1 MFEKKPIKKSS
12 PTKPQNTVSKKRP
25 TRNSWVKNRTIK
37 RNYTRKKLSKFK
49 KNPGKYALR
58 IAIYLFLIFIAIS
71 FVAWIVLY
79 NKYIKDLP
87 SVDELQSYEFA
98 EASTI
103 YDRNWVE
110 LYKFFDEKRTYI
122 EFDQINTNMINALVA
137 WEDKRFWDNPWIDLI
152 GISRAALYYVTGI
165 TERPEWTSTLTQ
177 QLIRNTI
184 ISNETTIE
192 RKIKEIYLAI
202 QLTNWVKKEKI
213 LELYLNKIE
222 FWSNAF
228 GIEQAAKTFFDTSAK
243 DLTILESS
251 MLASLPKTPTGLS
264 PYNYPDR
271 LVWYPLIYPNGE
283 VENEIQILTA
293 WQKEENLEL
302 VTALWDFILDIKGR
316 SFEQSDNILLCN
328 LDDSKFKNN
337 VRIDAQ
343 WCSNKNYSDLMS
355 LLNSIQLEIDGNIVE
370 YQTWRKDFILGRM
383 LEDGYITFDE
393 YKQAVVD
400 SFGYKFNKSK
410 ENIKAPHFVFYVKEY
425 LEELYGAEVVSR
437 WGLQIYTTLDY
448 NLQEKAEKIVAEQT
462 KLNTQK
468 YNAKNASVLT
478 LDNQSGQIIVMVWSS
493 DYFDEENKWKV
504 NITTSLLQPG
514 STFKPFVYSVAT
526 YKNAIGSKTPIY
538 DVDTKFPN
546 YTLQNFDGK
555 YRWKMNFSTA
565 LNESR
570 NIPAIKMYYLAG
582 WEKPIVNFMKTLWV
596 ESLNEKWQYGAP
608 LALGTW
614 EMTPFELARAYS
626 VYANNG
632 QLKEFTP
639 ILKII
644 DNQWNEVQNNENIES
659 IWKQIMSKAQAYLMN
674 SVLSDTS
681 TRPTFWNTYLALN
694 NRKVAAKTGTST
706 KQFIENWR
714 DVIYPANLWTVWYTP
729 NYTTVAW
736 AWNTDGE
743 KLNFRWSWLEWAWP
757 IFKKVMESVHD
768 WKKVLNWSQPADIKN
783 LKISSVSWLLPSDWA
798 SQNFTTDSLFLT
810 TPTAYDRSF
819 ETIQVDALCYGKI
832 TSRTPQA
839 AIKDVTLVEFNS
851 LNPNNPAWQNPV
863 LEWAK
868 SWKASEIYWNI
879 ENLVT
884 KVSDKECERSSIPSD
899 INISSTTN
907 KWDLFTVWL
916 NNISITYNSS
926 NPINKIEI
934 LINSNVIHEF
944 DIGWRF
950 TWTLQEMINLPL
962 EYENSQVNFNVR
974 VIDNQYYSEENSTS
988 IYVVWKDKITPEM
1001 TITNPSSWMITLYKW
1016 TSFNLRWIVKDRS
1029 PIRTVNVY
1037 IDDKTYLI
1045 WLKWPEFVAEINS
1058 KDLDL
1063 WLHTIRVEAIDQWFN
1078 KVNKNIRL
1086 RILEQ

>member
-12 PTKPQNTVSKKRP
+12 PWRPQSTQKKVI
-25 TRNSWVKNRTIK
+25 TNSWVKKRGIK
-37 RNYTRKKLSKFK
+37 RTYTRKKLSKFK

-71 FVAWIVLY
+71 FVAWIILY

-87 SVDELQSYEFA
+87 SVGELQSYEFA

-110 LYKFFDEKRTYI
+110 LYKFFDEKRTYV
-122 EFDQINTNMINALVA
+122 EFDQINTHMINALVA

-152 GISRAALYYVTGI
+152 GISRAALYYITGI
-165 TERPEWTSTLTQ
+165 TEKPEWTSTLTQ

-243 DLTILESS
+243 DLSILESS

-283 VENEIQILTA
+283 VENEIQVLTS
-293 WQKEENLEL
+293 WVKDENLEM
-302 VTALWDFILDIKGR
+302 VNALADFILSIKGR
-316 SFEQSDNILLCN
+316 SFEQSDNILLCS

-343 WCSNKNYSDLMS
+343 WCSNKNYSDLMWF
-355 LLNSIQLEIDGNIVE
+355 LNSIQLNIDGNIVE
-370 YQTWRKDFILGRM
+370 YQTGRKDFILGRM
-383 LEDGYITFDE
+383 LEDWYITFDE
-393 YKQAVVD
+393 YKQAIVD

-425 LEELYGAEVVSR
+425 LEDLYGAEIVSR

-448 NLQEKAEKIVAEQT
+448 ELQKQAEEIVSNQT
-462 KLNTQK
+462 EINTSK
-468 YNAKNASVLT
+468 YNANNWSVLT
-478 LDNQSGQIIVMVWSS
+478 LDNQKWQIIVMVWSA
-493 DYFDEENKWKV
+493 DYFDEENKWNV

-514 STFKPFVYSVAT
+514 STFKPFVYSLAT
-526 YKNAIGSKTPIY
+526 YKNAIGTKTPIY
-538 DVDTKFPN
+538 DLDTQFPN
-546 YTLQNFDGK
+546 YKPQNFDGK
-555 YRWKMNFSTA
+555 FRGKMNFSTA

-596 ESLNEKWQYGAP
+596 DSLNEKWQYGAP
-608 LALGTW
+608 LALGTG

-626 VYANNG
+626 VFANNG

-644 DNQWNEVQNNENIES
+644 DNQWNEVQNNENVEN
-659 IWKQIMSKAQAYLMN
+659 IWKQIITKWQTYLIN

-681 TRPTFWNTYLALN
+681 TRPIFWNTYLDLSD
-694 NRKVAAKTGTST
+694 RKVAAKTGTST
-706 KQFIENWR
+706 KQFVEAWR
-714 DVIYPANLWTVWYTP
+714 KIIYPANLWTVWYTP
-729 NYTTVAW
+729 NFTTVAW

-743 KLNFRWSWLEWAWP
+743 KLNFRWSGLEWAWP
-757 IFKKVMESVHD
+757 IFKKVMEKVHV
-768 WKKVLNWSQPADIKN
+768 WEKVLNWSKPAEIKDV
-783 LKISSVSWLLPSDWA
+783 KISSVSWLLPSAWA
-798 SQNFTTDSLFLT
+798 SENFTTNSLFLT
-810 TPTAYDRSF
+810 SPTAYDRSF
-819 ETIQVDALCYGKI
+819 ETIQVDALCYGKV
-832 TSRTPQA
+832 TSKTPKA

-851 LNPNNPAWQNPV
+851 LNPNNPAWQDPV
-863 LEWAK
+863 LQWAK
-868 SWKASEIYWNI
+868 SWKAAEIYGNI
-879 ENLVT
+879 TNLVT
-884 KVSDKECERSSIPSD
+884 TISDKECERSSIPSKID
-899 INISSTTN
+899 ITTQIN
-907 KWDLFTVWL
+907 NWDIFVVWL
-916 NNISITYNSS
+916 NNINVSYKSS
-926 NPINKIEI
+926 NPINSIDI
-934 LINSNVIHEF
+934 MIDNVIIQSFPIE
-944 DIGWRF
+944 WRF
-950 TWTLQEMINLPL
+950 NGTLNWVINLPID
-962 EYENSQVNFNVR
+962 YQNSQVELWIRIV
-974 VIDNQYYSEENSTS
+974 DNQYVSESQNNNVY
-988 IYVVWKDKITPEM
+988 IVAKDQIDPEL
-1001 TITNPSSWMITLYKW
+1001 TITNPSSWIITLYKW
-1016 TSFNLRWIVKDRS
+1016 TSFNLRGYVEDRS
-1029 PIRTVNVY
+1029 PIRTINIF

-1058 KDLDL
+1058 DDLDL
-1063 WLHTIRVEAIDQWFN
+1063 WLHTIRVEAIDYGFN
-1078 KVNKNIRL
+1078 KVNKNIKL